1 MAPMLIFQ
9 NGKMCFDILTYV
21 KEPFKKTNFVR
32 LISQHDSVY
41 LMIVFT
47 ILLQVM
53 SLMDAVAI
61 QTVHLINLIYVP
73 FVMYKVVKIMDTK

>member
-1 MAPMLIFQ
+1 
-9 NGKMCFDILTYV
+9 MCFDILTYV
-21 KEPFKKTNFVR
+21 KEPFNKTTFVR

-53 SLMDAVAI
+53 SLMDAFAI

>member
-1 MAPMLIFQ
+1 
-9 NGKMCFDILTYV
+9 
-21 KEPFKKTNFVR
+21 
-32 LISQHDSVY
+32 
-41 LMIVFT
+41 MIVFT

-53 SLMDAVAI
+53 SLMDAFAI